1 MAKKYFSIINNGT
14 EDLEVKDAEARSAI
28 EQIGALDDATEQT
41 HGLMSAADKTKLD
54 GIEAGAEVNVQ
65 SDWDAVSGDAQI
77 LNKPTLGTA
86 AAKGVAEGVNT
97 STNLVQSNHVKTYV
111 DNATGAINDK
121 IPTQATSENQL
132 ADKAF
137 VNSSVA
143 TATAE
148 YKGNYNLVS
157 DLELTTAATH
167 SDIATALGTAVTTAD
182 DNDYCYVQIPTDTT
196 TPTQIAK
203 VERYKY
209 SSNAWAYEYELNNS
223 GFTAD
228 QWAALNSSITS
239 GLVSKLSALPT
250 NSELNT
256 ALGGKV
262 NTSDVVTTV
271 ETSSKIPTSNA
282 VVTYVN
288 GRSMR
293 PVNINTLTPSSTFLL
308 GDIIGING
316 ILYRANKNTS
326 SLPVTFATEDGDF
339 VTHSVNGYIAFVITS
354 WTVSADWDVFMD
366 ASINYTLASK
376 QDALIFDSTPT
387 ANSINMVKSGPI
399 KAAIDAMGATKQ
411 NTLKFDSTPTASST
425 NPVTSGGVKS
435 ALDLKLNTS
444 LKGSASGL
452 AELDSNGKVPS
463 SQLPSFVDDVIN
475 GYYKAADGKFYSS
488 KSGSTYSGE
497 ITGEE
502 GKIYIDLDTNKTYR
516 WNGVSAFVVISETL
530 ALGETDSTA
539 YRGDRGKTA
548 YDHSQATHARTD
560 ANNSDVS
567 WDSTNKKLT
576 KTVNGTTSDVATAN
590 TIVGGATDP
599 AAKSTKTKI
608 ANAATNEFYNMLF
621 RGNDGETYGVN
632 RYVSLIDIADDAPF
646 INPYNGKLTVP
657 GGVYLGTSSNRAI
670 GQEDTYI
677 VGDNRYTV
685 SQLLLAMANLMD
697 KNIVIQPASS

>member
-339 VTHSVNGYIAFVITS
+339 VTHSVNGYIAFVQ
-354 WTVSADWDVFMD
+354 
-366 ASINYTLASK
+366 NYMHAVIVRL
-376 QDALIFDSTPT
+376 
-387 ANSINMVKSGPI
+387 VKFIMKP
-399 KAAIDAMGATKQ
+399 
-411 NTLKFDSTPTASST
+411 L
-425 NPVTSGGVKS
+425 
-435 ALDLKLNTS
+435 
-444 LKGSASGL
+444 
-452 AELDSNGKVPS
+452 
-463 SQLPSFVDDVIN
+463 
-475 GYYKAADGKFYSS
+475 
-488 KSGSTYSGE
+488 
-497 ITGEE
+497 
-502 GKIYIDLDTNKTYR
+502 
-516 WNGVSAFVVISETL
+516 
-530 ALGETDSTA
+530 
-539 YRGDRGKTA
+539 
-548 YDHSQATHARTD
+548 
-560 ANNSDVS
+560 
-567 WDSTNKKLT
+567 
-576 KTVNGTTSDVATAN
+576 
-590 TIVGGATDP
+590 
-599 AAKSTKTKI
+599 
-608 ANAATNEFYNMLF
+608 
-621 RGNDGETYGVN
+621 
-632 RYVSLIDIADDAPF
+632 LIDKNLRAQADNVIVKGMECF
-646 INPYNGKLTVP
+646 MSNP
-657 GGVYLGTSSNRAI
+657 
-670 GQEDTYI
+670 
-677 VGDNRYTV
+677 RYFFLQRIKKSV
-685 SQLLLAMANLMD
+685 NWHSFSGFCLF
-697 KNIVIQPASS
+697 KAS